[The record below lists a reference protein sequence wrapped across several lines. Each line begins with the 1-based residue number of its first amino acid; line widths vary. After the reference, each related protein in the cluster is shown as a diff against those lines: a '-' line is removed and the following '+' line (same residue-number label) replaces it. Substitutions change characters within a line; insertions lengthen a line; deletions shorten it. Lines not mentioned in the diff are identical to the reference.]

1 MSDNK
6 DNSKKGFF
14 SRLFG
19 GSNTSVQTKT
29 EVTSSEQSSEIP
41 SMSALNKMK
50 KADIVSVAKD
60 NGLELD
66 INLTKAKLLEAWELH
81 FSSEPSPSAVDDAAD
96 VMAEVAAAKEAP
108 VEEAAEE
115 VAEEAPVEEAAEEV
129 AEEVAEEAPVEEAAE
144 ELAEEAPVEEAV
156 EEVAEEAAEEVAEEV
171 AEEAPVEEAA
181 EEAVVEEAVEEV
193 AEEAPVEEAAEEV
206 AEEVA
211 EEAPVEEAAEEA
223 VVEEAVEEVAE
234 EAAEEVAEVV
244 AEEAPVEEAAEEAA
258 EEAVVEEAVEEKETE
273 IKISMDEKTSA
284 QIISDFETKQLKTD
298 LPEFRPGDTIVV
310 SVKVREGER
319 TRLQAFEGVV
329 MGVKKGGLNSSFI
342 VRKISSG
349 IGVERTF
356 QTHSPM
362 IDSIKVKRKGDVRQA
377 KLFYLRERSGKSARI
392 KERLE

>member
-6 DNSKKGFF
+6 DNNKKGFF

-96 VMAEVAAAKEAP
+96 VMAKVAAAEEVP
-108 VEEAAEE
+108 VEEAA
-115 VAEEAPVEEAAEEV
+115 
-129 AEEVAEEAPVEEAAE
+129 
-144 ELAEEAPVEEAV
+144 
-156 EEVAEEAAEEVAEEV
+156 
-171 AEEAPVEEAA
+171 
-181 EEAVVEEAVEEV
+181 EEV